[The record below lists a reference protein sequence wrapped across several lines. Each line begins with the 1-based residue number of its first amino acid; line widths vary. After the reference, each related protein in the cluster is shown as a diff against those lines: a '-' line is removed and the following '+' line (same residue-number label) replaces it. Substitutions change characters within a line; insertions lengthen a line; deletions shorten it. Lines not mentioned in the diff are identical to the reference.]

1 MRKRREINA
10 FSISF
15 LDLLSGALGA
25 VIILYV
31 AIPKNVPEV
40 AKDQIDKS
48 VVESY
53 VSELKKVDKELKATK
68 EKLTELQA
76 KMVEN
81 EIEKEKEKSVK
92 GQSSFDVG
100 FKFKG
105 KKILFI
111 IDTSLSMKEEDRIGQ
126 VKAGLKMLLTALP
139 PDYEV
144 DVIQYPLGQRA
155 PFKALWGGV
164 KKNSAEYKLEALE
177 FIYSL
182 KPYGGTPTRDVLLYA
197 LSNYKNTI
205 TDIVLLSDGAPSLHN
220 SNVKDDIFDI
230 LRVVR
235 EANSTKVQINTIGVG
250 SDFIYDKT
258 SSHYQFLHLLAE
270 ETAGFFVGF

>member
-1 MRKRREINA
+1 MKKRREINV

-31 AIPKNVPEV
+31 AIPKNTPVDSNKV
-40 AKDQIDKS
+40 DKS

-53 VSELKKVDKELKATK
+53 VKELDEADKKLKQMQENLTTLTSKVAEL
-68 EKLTELQA
+68 EKKPEPVPVAA
-76 KMVEN
+76 K
-81 EIEKEKEKSVK
+81 
-92 GQSSFDVG
+92 QDFDVG

-105 KKILFI
+105 KKVLFI
-111 IDTSLSMKEEDRIGQ
+111 IDTSLSMREEDRIGQ

-139 PDYEV
+139 AEFSV

-155 PFKALWGGV
+155 PFKPLWGSV
-164 KKNSAEYKLEALE
+164 RNNSAENKHEVLD
-177 FIYSL
+177 FIYNL
-182 KPYGGTPTRDVLLYA
+182 KPFGGTPTRDVLLYA
-197 LSNYKNTI
+197 LRNYQGNI

-220 SNVKDDIFDI
+220 SNQKDDIYDI
-230 LRVVR
+230 LKVVR
-235 EANSTKVQINTIGVG
+235 ESNQAKVQINTIGVG

-258 SSHYQFLHLLAE
+258 SSHYQFLSLLAE
-270 ETAGFFVGF
+270 ETDGFFVGF

>member
-1 MRKRREINA
+1 MKKRREINA

-31 AIPKNVPEV
+31 AIPKNPPANADMVE
-40 AKDQIDKS
+40 KS

-53 VSELKKVDKELKATK
+53 VQELKKADDQLKKMRREILELN
-68 EKLTELQA
+68 A
-76 KMVEN
+76 K
-81 EIEKEKEKSVK
+81 ILEKESKPQAPMVSREN
-92 GQSSFDVG
+92 FDVG

-105 KKILFI
+105 RKILFI

-139 PDYEV
+139 PQYEV
-144 DVIQYPLGQRA
+144 DIIQFPLGQRA
-155 PFKALWGGV
+155 PFKPLWGEV
-164 KKNSAEYKLEALE
+164 KSNSPNHKLEALE
-177 FIYSL
+177 FIYGL

-197 LSNYKNTI
+197 LRNYKNTI

-220 SNVKDDIFDI
+220 SSRRDDIYDI
-230 LRVVR
+230 LKVVR
-235 EANSTKVQINTIGVG
+235 ENNLTGIQINTIGVG
-250 SDFIYDKT
+250 SDFIYDKS
-258 SSHYQFLHLLAE
+258 SSHYQFLSLLAE
-270 ETAGFFVGF
+270 ETEGFFVGF